1 MQTRYNN
8 LEELHEFLVKMKGIE
23 YDVIHTNADA
33 SLCFIIRKQNR
44 MSKTDVV
51 PIAVY
56 YIIEGTVYQAPDV
69 YSVLGSRIETSLFHL
84 DQAFNMLIS
93 RSTFQPSRGYGW
105 KGEHEYPTRSMT
117 TSTSRN
123 VFTRRE
129 IQEMRQ
135 RVDNLATHLYTVP
148 PIMYNRKRNLRTQTA
163 ISEMD
168 NRKQIGSLPQQTS
181 EDEKGPTKPK
191 TKSLGIHKE
200 V

>member
-23 YDVIHTNADA
+23 YDVIHTNADT

-56 YIIEGTVYQAPDV
+56 YIIEGSIYQAPDV
-69 YSVLGSRIETSLFHL
+69 YSILGSRIETSLFHL
-84 DQAFNMLIS
+84 DQAFNILIGMC
-93 RSTFQPSRGYGW
+93 TFQPSKGYGW
-105 KGEHEYPTRSMT
+105 KGEQESPTQIMPI
-117 TSTSRN
+117 STSRG

-135 RVDNLATHLYTVP
+135 RVDHLATHLSTTP
-148 PIMYNRKRNLRTQTA
+148 AIICNRRRNLRTQTT
-163 ISEMD
+163 ISEMESQ
-168 NRKQIGSLPQQTS
+168 KQTGSLSQQTS

-191 TKSLGIHKE
+191 K
-200 V
+200 